1 MKKIGHDFK
10 GKSRGFWLSG
20 LIIVFFLMTS
30 LGMKA
35 NPQEQVHGVKINVD
49 PTKPGQPLPHVWP
62 YFGFDEC
69 NFAIAPRAKELMNTL
84 AAANQEP
91 VFIRSHFLLNTGD
104 GVPALKWGSTNVYT
118 EDAEGNVIYDWTIM
132 DQIMDAIV
140 NSRCRPLIE
149 IGFMPKALSVK
160 PEPYRHVYPP
170 DYWAGWAYPPMDY
183 IKWGALV
190 REWAIHSQQRYGAIE
205 KTWLWE
211 LWNEPDIFYWQGT
224 FEEYCTLFDSTEHA
238 LHEVMPEAVLG
249 GPHTTGP
256 AHPKAEKFLRDF
268 LEHCVRGKNSVTRKK
283 GTRLDYVGFH
293 SKGRTELVDGHPRM
307 NLGLNLKS
315 NERGFS
321 VVAEFPEFRNTP
333 IIIGECDPEGLAA
346 RSSTV
351 YPANGYRNGSAY
363 AAYEAALMKH
373 TLDLA
378 DQTGINL
385 KGVLTWAFMFDG
397 KEYFEGFRTLV
408 TNGIHKPVLNVFKM
422 LGMLQGHRVPLTS
435 SGALGTDRI
444 IEKKVLE
451 APDIDGLATATG
463 EIVQVLLWNYHDDII
478 SAPAAP
484 VRLTI
489 KALADAGSRA
499 RVIHYRIDENHSN
512 AFRQWLSM
520 GSPKA
525 PSQVQLSELYAA
537 GELESLGPITYLD
550 VRNGQLQ
557 LNFDLPRLSV
567 SLVEVRWIR

>member
-1 MKKIGHDFK
+1 MKKNVHVFRLK
-10 GKSRGFWLSG
+10 FMGFWLSC
-20 LIIVFFLMTS
+20 LIIVSFFVTS
-30 LGMKA
+30 LAMKA
-35 NPQEQVHGVKINVD
+35 NPQEQVHSVKIDVD
-49 PTKPGQPLPHVWP
+49 TTKLGQPLHHVWP

-69 NFAIAPRAKELMNTL
+69 NFAVAAGAKELMNTL
-84 AAANQEP
+84 ATANQEP

-104 GVPALKWGSTNVYT
+104 GVPALKWGSTNVYK

-132 DQIMDAIV
+132 DQIMDAVV

-160 PEPYRHVYPP
+160 PEPYKHVYPL
-170 DYWAGWAYPPMDY
+170 DYWAGWAYPPKDY
-183 IKWGALV
+183 KKWGGLV

-224 FEEYCTLFDSTEHA
+224 FEEYCTLFDYTEYA
-238 LHEVMPEAVLG
+238 LHEVMPGAILG

-256 AHPKAEKFLRDF
+256 AYPKAEKFLRDF
-268 LEHCVRGKNSVTRKK
+268 LEHCVGGTNSVTGKK
-283 GTRLDYVGFH
+283 GTRLDFVGFH
-293 SKGRTELVDGHPRM
+293 SKGSTKLVDGHPRM

-315 NERGFS
+315 NQRGFS

-351 YPANGYRNGSAY
+351 YPANGYRNSSAY

-397 KEYFEGFRTLV
+397 KDYFEGFRTLA

-422 LGMLQGHRVPLTS
+422 LGMLQGYRVPLIS

-444 IEKKVLE
+444 MEKKVLE
-451 APDIDGLATATG
+451 VPDIDGLATATE

-478 SAPAAP
+478 SAAASP

-489 KALADAGSRA
+489 KTLADAGSRA

-512 AFRQWLSM
+512 AFTRWLSM
-520 GSPKA
+520 GSPKT
-525 PSQVQLSELYAA
+525 PSQAQLSELYAA
-537 GELESLGPITYLD
+537 AELELLDSITYLD
-550 VRNGQLQ
+550 VRNGKLR
-557 LNFDLPRLSV
+557 LDFDLPRHGV
-567 SLVEVRWIR
+567 SLIEIRWIR